1 MYQKSRDQI
10 EFFIAGKHQSF
21 LPVSAIAFLVG
32 MASLTWSTKNNKLAI
47 SLLNMIFYMKINIR
61 IFYKL
66 VVLFLLVIA
75 SHAQSTRNSKFVI
88 SLQYLK
94 KEGRDKVDFLHADNY
109 VWSDNYPTI
118 WYY

>member
-47 SLLNMIFYMKINIR
+47 
-61 IFYKL
+61 
-66 VVLFLLVIA
+66 FLLVIA
-75 SHAQSTRNSKFVI
+75 RHAPSTRNSKFVI